1 MDTNIL
7 VSAFFHERVE
17 REILKLALKRNFILI
32 ISPAI
37 ITELRRVLI
46 EKFNVNEE
54 IVESYIFRLKQI
66 SKLIRPKKLRE
77 RIYLEIKK
85 ILRLLNVHIM
95 GNANI

>member
-54 IVESYIFRLKQI
+54 IVE
-66 SKLIRPKKLRE
+66 
-77 RIYLEIKK
+77 
-85 ILRLLNVHIM
+85 
-95 GNANI
+95 